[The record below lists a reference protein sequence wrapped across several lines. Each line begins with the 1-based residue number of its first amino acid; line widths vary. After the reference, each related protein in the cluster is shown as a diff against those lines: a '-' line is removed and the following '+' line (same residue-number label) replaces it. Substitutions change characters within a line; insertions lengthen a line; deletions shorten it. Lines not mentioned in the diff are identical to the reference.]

1 MSQRLYVLAGGGTG
15 GHLAPGIAVAEE
27 LRRRDPHCSV
37 RFVGAGRIV
46 EQQML
51 APTGFEYSVGTA
63 VSRSDFRRRPLRSLT
78 SFYRSLRE
86 ARQLIRSDRP
96 VAVVGLGGFASFP
109 VVFAA
114 IREHIPVWLLEQN
127 VCPGRVTRWLSRF
140 CPACVTFEATR
151 RWLSRRAVVHVTG
164 NPLRASL
171 LAAARVV
178 RVSDVPTLLILGGSQ
193 GSRQVTESALEA
205 IEALRSE
212 LAGWHILHQT
222 GPDAAD
228 RARAHY
234 ERLQIAHTVEPFV
247 SRMEEWYSR
256 ATMAISRAGAT
267 TLCELAAF
275 GIPAVLIPHP
285 FAADD
290 HQTLNARYFV
300 EAGAALMVP
309 APRGSMQPV
318 PLNAA
323 LRTLIAQPQQCESM
337 RSAMRALAHLDAAE
351 TICNQLIGQSS

>member
-27 LRRRDPHCSV
+27 LRRREPGCSLQ
-37 RFVGAGRIV
+37 FIGAGRTV
-46 EQQML
+46 EQLML
-51 APTGFEYSVGTA
+51 APTGFEYSVGIA
-63 VSRSDFRRRPLRSLT
+63 VSRSDFRRRPLQSLT

-86 ARQLIRSDRP
+86 ARQLLRRDRP

-109 VVFAA
+109 VVIAA

-127 VCPGRVTRWLSRF
+127 VYPGRVTRWLSRF
-140 CPACVTFEATR
+140 CPVCVTFEATR

-164 NPLRASL
+164 NPLRTSL
-171 LAAARVV
+171 LAAAAGV
-178 RVSDVPTLLILGGSQ
+178 RSSEVPTLLILGGSQ
-193 GSRQVTESALEA
+193 GSRQVTESTLPAV
-205 IEALRSE
+205 EALRSE
-212 LAGWHILHQT
+212 LAGWHVLHQT
-222 GPDAAD
+222 GPEGAD
-228 RARAHY
+228 QARAHY

-256 ATMAISRAGAT
+256 ATIAISRAGAT

-290 HQTLNARYFV
+290 HQTLNARHFV

-318 PLNAA
+318 PLSDA
-323 LRTLIAQPQQCESM
+323 LRTLIRQSQTCELMS
-337 RSAMRALAHLDAAE
+337 SAMRGLARLDATAV
-351 TICNQLIGQSS
+351 ICDQLRGQSS